1 MSEQPIEQIKEPPKV
16 VRKRKQQRNAL
27 EAIRVRKATAKKI
40 KEFIKELNKKDFG
53 AKIVIDD
60 LIKKLLT
67 FVNQDVL
74 FEIQEESLSNE
85 DKLERTYQQY
95 KKENPD
101 VSKDEFLGILISK
114 VPLQNQA
121 QNN

>member
-1 MSEQPIEQIKEPPKV
+1 MSDHPIEQIKEPPKV
-16 VRKRKQQRNAL
+16 IRKRKQQRNSL

-40 KEFIKELNKKDFG
+40 KDFIKELNKKEFG
-53 AKIVIDD
+53 TKIIIDD

-67 FVNQDVL
+67 FVNQEVL
-74 FEIQEESLSNE
+74 LEIQEESLSNE

-95 KKENPD
+95 KKENPS